1 MNLCLTA
8 KTGTSR
14 GTQAQLD
21 LGTSYNVYLGGYSG
35 VESQHRF
42 PDVTND
48 RYDGCMRK
56 LKLGSNG
63 RDLSDNL
70 VGAVTLGGKNIL
82 AYLCWSAYMYKHV
95 SATCLYERGV
105 CLVDSKR

>member
-1 MNLCLTA
+1 MFCYISMNLCLTA

-70 VGAVTLGGKNIL
+70 VGAVTRDDKD
-82 AYLCWSAYMYKHV
+82 YLTQSRRNKVHCRC
-95 SATCLYERGV
+95 ATCTNSLTMNHP
-105 CLVDSKR
+105 